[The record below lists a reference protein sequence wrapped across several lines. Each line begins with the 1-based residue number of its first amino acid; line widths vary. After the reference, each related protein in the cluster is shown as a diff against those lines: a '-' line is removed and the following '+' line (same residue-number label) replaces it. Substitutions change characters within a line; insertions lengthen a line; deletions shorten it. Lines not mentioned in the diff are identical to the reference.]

1 MPGSQE
7 DKKEKR
13 LTCCEHMS
21 WESVADLG
29 SAAGADFD
37 LGKCTNCGS
46 YIMCI
51 FYYASENYV
60 PIGKEMAERFLNLK
74 GTPELKKALKRWFN

>member
-7 DKKEKR
+7 DKKDKR
-13 LTCCEHMS
+13 PTCCENME
-21 WESVADLG
+21 WEMVADLD

-37 LGKCTNCGS
+37 LGKCTNCGL
-46 YIMCI
+46 YVMCI
-51 FYYASENYV
+51 FYYASENYI
-60 PIGKEMAERFLNLK
+60 PISKGMAERFLSLQ

>member
-1 MPGSQE
+1 MSGSQK
-7 DKKEKR
+7 DTR
-13 LTCCEHMS
+13 STCCENME

-37 LGKCTNCGS
+37 LGKCANCGS

-51 FYYASENYV
+51 FYCASENYV
-60 PIGKEMAERFLNLK
+60 PIGKGVAERFLSLQ
-74 GTPELKKALKRWFN
+74 GTPELRKALKRWFN